1 MEGIQVFDQRVGSN
15 GDVVYLK
22 VNGFIDTSTSLYLVE
37 KIKDLLKQGYV
48 QLVVD
53 MSGVNY
59 VSSAGWGVFVGE
71 IKDFRERGGDIK
83 LVNMTPEV
91 YDVFEML
98 EFNRI
103 LKSYDSVEEAVNE
116 FDVLRGLDI
125 TRWVPKRAPEEE
137 AETPVAVAEKAI
149 PDVQISP
156 KPSEKID
163 SVRKVEKITWTPK
176 KVDPAQLPITEKIKH
191 VIAENPIL
199 GIFGIKKELATP
211 KYGNTRISILKL
223 HKLLK
228 ELNLDTKEKRY
239 RFYRSR

>member
-1 MEGIQVFDQRVGSN
+1 MEGIQVFDQRVGVN
-15 GDVVYLK
+15 EDVVYLK
-22 VNGFIDTSTSLYLVE
+22 VNGFIDTSTSFFLVE
-37 KIKDLLKQGYV
+37 KIKSLLNEGLV
-48 QLVVD
+48 QVVVD

-103 LKSYDSVEEAVNE
+103 LRAYESVEEAINE
-116 FDVLRGLDI
+116 FDVMRGFDI
-125 TRWVPKRAPEEE
+125 TKAPLKRA
-137 AETPVAVAEKAI
+137 AVSEGPAKTAAAVI
-149 PDVQISP
+149 PDIQISP
-156 KPSEKID
+156 KTAEKRDSTAHLRSVMWSPKKID
-163 SVRKVEKITWTPK
+163 
-176 KVDPAQLPITEKIKH
+176 PAKLPLAEKIKH
-191 VIAENPIL
+191 VVAENPLL
-199 GIFGIKKELATP
+199 GLMGIRKALRTP
-211 KYGNTRISILKL
+211 KYGNAKVSVLKL